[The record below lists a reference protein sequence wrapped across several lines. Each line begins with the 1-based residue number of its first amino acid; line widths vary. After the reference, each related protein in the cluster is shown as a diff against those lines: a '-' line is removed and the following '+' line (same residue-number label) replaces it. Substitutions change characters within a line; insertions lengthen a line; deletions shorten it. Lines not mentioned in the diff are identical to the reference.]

1 MSWLEKLY
9 KTYENNLSHIGDP
22 QDKIPLVPICHTTQN
37 AQITIVIDGAGNF
50 SRAHVL
56 PKTDARTIIP
66 ATEKAAG
73 RSGRK
78 PLSYP
83 LCDKLQYVAGDFVQF
98 GGEVTS
104 GFAEDPREPHSE
116 YIKQLSDWCTSSYG
130 HPKVCAVKEYVV
142 RGRVVDDLVNAGIL
156 PVDNHGKLAK
166 AWTGGKASAP
176 EIFRSMPSDSPP
188 ENAFVRFA
196 VEIPGDPQSAL
207 WTDAS
212 AWDSWINYYST
223 VKTVKGLCY
232 LTGRELLLADQH
244 PAKIRNGGDKAKLI
258 SSNDSSDFTFLGR
271 FTSADEACGVGF
283 EVTQKAHSALRWLI
297 PRQGYRDGDQA
308 VVAWAVSGKEI
319 PGLLADTASLIGLGS
334 PSAEVQGHGYTAQET
349 GIALS
354 RLLAGYSAKLTPTE
368 DVIVMA
374 LDSATPGRMAIRYY
388 RELRGSEFLERV
400 QTWHAGCSWRQQY
413 AKDKVFIGA
422 PAPRDIAEAAYGRRL
437 DERLRQATV
446 ERLLPSIVDGSQ
458 IPADLVDSCIRR
470 TSNKNG
476 MELWEWEKALGI
488 ACALFKYQHKE
499 RGYTMALDR
508 DRKTRDYL
516 YGRLL
521 ALAEHLEGRALYVA
535 GERRETNAGRL
546 MQRFADRPYSTWRI
560 IETSLTPYKTRLRT
574 KRGAFLHNVETEM
587 DEVEA
592 LFNTDDFLSDRRL
605 SGEFLLGYHCQR
617 SALKG
622 SPADEPETE
631 SKETELEDSIKEI
644 R

>member
-22 QDKIPLVPICHTTQN
+22 QDGVPLAPICHTTQN

-50 SRAHVL
+50 LRAHVI

-66 ATEKAAG
+66 ATEEAAG
-73 RSGRK
+73 RAGKK

-104 GFAEDPREPHSE
+104 GFTEDPREPHSE
-116 YIKQLSDWCTSSYG
+116 YIKQLSDWCASPYRHS
-130 HPKVCAVKEYVV
+130 KVSAVKEYVV
-142 RGRVVDDLVNAGIL
+142 RGWGVDDLVHAGIL
-156 PVDNHGKLAK
+156 PVDNHGKLVK
-166 AWTGGKASAP
+166 AWTGGKESAP
-176 EIFRSMPSDSPP
+176 EIFRSMPSESSP

-232 LTGRELLLADQH
+232 VTGKELLLADHH
-244 PAKIRNGGDKAKLI
+244 PAKIRNGVDKAKLI
-258 SSNDSSDFTFLGR
+258 SSNDTSGFTFRGR

-308 VVAWAVSGKEI
+308 VAAWAISGKEI
-319 PGLLADTASLIGLGS
+319 PRLLADTASLIGLES
-334 PSAEVQGHGYTAQET
+334 PTAEAKDPGYTAQEA

-368 DVIVMA
+368 EVIVMA

-388 RELRGSEFLERV
+388 RELRGSEFLQRV
-400 QTWHAGCSWRQQY
+400 CLWHTACSWRQQY

-422 PAPRDIAEAAYGRRL
+422 PAPRDIAETAYGARV
-437 DERLRQATV
+437 DDKLRQATV
-446 ERLLPSIVDGSQ
+446 ERLLPCIVEESQ

-488 ACALFKYQHKE
+488 ACALFRYQHKE

-535 GERRETNAGRL
+535 GEQRETNAGRL
-546 MQRFADRPYSTWRI
+546 MQRFADRPYSTWRT
-560 IETSLTPYKTRLRT
+560 IETSLTPYKVRLRT
-574 KRGAFLHNVETEM
+574 KRGAFLHKLEEEM
-587 DEVEA
+587 DAVEDV
-592 LFNTDDFLSDRRL
+592 FQTDDFLSDRRL

-631 SKETELEDSIKEI
+631 SKETELEDSMKEI